1 MRKEVKYLIK
11 VNDLY
16 YGKENSINGRIIDPK
31 YIEKDLLKY
40 IVYENS
46 YKTKQG
52 AINGANKLQKE
63 KTNAKISIQG
73 LIFEK

>member
-1 MRKEVKYLIK
+1 M
-11 VNDLY
+11 Y
-16 YGKENSINGRIIDPK
+16 YGKENSLNGRIIDPR
-31 YIEKDLLKY
+31 YIDKSMLKY

-52 AINGANKLQKE
+52 AINGAKKLQKE
-63 KTNAKISIQG
+63 KTNASISVQG

>member
-1 MRKEVKYLIK
+1 MKEVKFLIK
-11 VNDLY
+11 VNNLY
-16 YGKENSINGRIIDPK
+16 YGKENSLNGRIIDPR
-31 YIEKDLLKY
+31 YIDKSMLKY

-52 AINGANKLQKE
+52 AINGAKKLQKE
-63 KTNAKISIQG
+63 KTNASISVQG